1 VCATPIP
8 MSAPELSLTPQVFA
22 ILSGL
27 VEDRIGI
34 AYSLSDKPIFEGKVA
49 ARAAEAGFESML
61 DYYYYLR
68 YDDPERTEFQA
79 LVEVLVV
86 NETFFFRELE
96 PLRVALTHFVA
107 PVVAAG
113 RRARVWF
120 AACATGEEPVTAAM
134 LLDDAGI
141 LPQVELVASD
151 ISERA
156 LAHARRGLYRPR
168 ALRVHARHPLAARY
182 LTPSGQ
188 DLKVAEHLHAAID
201 YRRLN
206 LTEPETLMALGTF
219 DLVICRNV
227 LIYFRDDR
235 ARDVVRSLAQR
246 VSRDGA
252 LLVGVSE
259 SLMRFGV
266 GLECEEHAGVF
277 VYRRRG

>member
-1 VCATPIP
+1 

-27 VEDRIGI
+27 VEDRVGI
-34 AYSLSDKPIFEGKVA
+34 AYSLSDMPIFEGKVA

-68 YDDPERTEFQA
+68 YDDPGQREFQA
-79 LVEVLVV
+79 LVEALVV

-96 PLRVALTHFVA
+96 PLRVALTQFVA
-107 PVVAAG
+107 PVVAKG

-134 LLDDAGI
+134 LLDEARI
-141 LPQVELVASD
+141 LPQVELIASD

-156 LAHARRGLYRPR
+156 LAHAQRGVYRPR
-168 ALRVHARHPLAARY
+168 ALRMNARHPLAVRY
-182 LTPSGQ
+182 LKPSGP
-188 DLKVAEHLHAAID
+188 DLTVAEHLRAAID

-206 LTEPETLMALGTF
+206 LTEQETLMALGTF

-227 LIYFRDDR
+227 LIYFRDER
-235 ARDVVRSLAQR
+235 AREVVHSLAQR
-246 VSRDGA
+246 VSREGA

-259 SLMRFGV
+259 SLMRFGTA
-266 GLECEEHAGVF
+266 LECEEHGGVF